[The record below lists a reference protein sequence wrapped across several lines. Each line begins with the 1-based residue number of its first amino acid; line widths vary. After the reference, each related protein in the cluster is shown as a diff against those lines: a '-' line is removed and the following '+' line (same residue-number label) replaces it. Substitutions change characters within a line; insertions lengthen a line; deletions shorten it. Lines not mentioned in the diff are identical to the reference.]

1 VVRPDCHEY
10 PGRVE
15 NCLRRVP
22 ERYFYQIQAKSKPG
36 KEIGAPELN
45 KHNSKENR
53 YSVKVCKEGPYLVTG
68 GVPLEEQII
77 CRTPECNALGGDK
90 A

>member
-10 PGRVE
+10 LGRVE

-53 YSVKVCKEGPYLVTG
+53 YSVKVCKEGPWVWRKPIGLTG
-68 GVPLEEQII
+68 RESIGLF
-77 CRTPECNALGGDK
+77 K
-90 A
+90 